1 MELIKTSDTT
11 FSKEE
16 VKVQTYS
23 LPTIKR
29 QIEMLD
35 KQIAFL
41 QTRKADLEKLCTEAV
56 KIGVVEKVE
65 AVEKPVLE
73 KEL

>member
-1 MELIKTSDTT
+1 MDKYTKVSATT

-23 LPTIKR
+23 LPNIKR

-35 KQIAFL
+35 RQIASL
-41 QTRKADLEKLCTEAV
+41 QTRKADLEKLASEAS
-56 KIGVVEKVE
+56 KIGVVEKVDII
-65 AVEKPVLE
+65 K
-73 KEL
+73 